1 MDITEANRV
10 VGEYLVKRRTT
21 GDSVPF
27 EALAWGDKYTIQTVK
42 SQAGKQAWKIV
53 RQSGSSGMTTDTLVT
68 VDSALFNQDY
78 GTTAWRDIMKSAI
91 DKLNQQ
97 GDIKCS

>member
-1 MDITEANRV
+1 VDITEANRV

-27 EALAWGDKYTIQTVK
+27 EATAWGDKYLIK
-42 SQAGKQAWKIV
+42 AMKNQAGKSSWKIE
-53 RQSGSSGMTTDTLVT
+53 RQSGKTGKTTEASVT

-78 GTTAWRDIMKSAI
+78 GYTAWRDIMKSAI
-91 DKLNQQ
+91 DKLNEQ
-97 GDIKCS
+97 GDVKCH